1 MQNKSL
7 LYPCE
12 SSARRVVSLD
22 GMWRF
27 AFDPQGQGVDKGW
40 TMALPE
46 SITMPVPASFC
57 DFFTDKD
64 SREYCGDF
72 WYETDFFV
80 PGEWEGKD
88 IAVRF
93 GSVTHHARIFVN
105 GVEVTAHEGGFL
117 PFDAAVTDIVR
128 YNQHNHL
135 AVLANNELNET
146 MLPAGRTTTLSN
158 GKKMAT
164 PYFDFYN
171 YAGIHRPVKLMAL
184 PKERVLDFS
193 VVHSLSGTA
202 ADVAYTVATNGSHA
216 VCVDVYDGAEKVAH
230 GDGKSGTLHI
240 DNVKL
245 WNVHAA
251 YLYSFVIRITDGET
265 VVDEYREKIGI
276 RTFEIKG
283 GSFLLNGKAV
293 YLRGFGKHEDA
304 DIRGRGLDLA
314 TVKRD
319 YELMKWIGANC
330 FRTSHYPYAEEL
342 YQMADEEGFLVIDE
356 VPAVGFMESTM
367 NFLSA
372 SQGNGKKVGWFEK
385 ETTPQLLENHK
396 AALIDMINR
405 DKNHAS
411 VIAWSILNEPQCTS
425 EGTEAYFKTL
435 FDLAHEIDPQKRPRT
450 YAIVMMSLPNN
461 SKGQQF
467 ADFIS
472 LNRYYG
478 WYVMGGM
485 NIVDAEAAFRR
496 EMDGWSMAL
505 HGRPM
510 IFTEYGADTMPSEHK
525 LPSVMWSQE
534 YQNEYLDMNHAVF
547 DSYDFVKGELVWNF
561 ADFQTTEGIMR
572 VNGNKKGIF
581 TRQRQPK
588 DAAFHFRARW
598 TSLPVDYKAD
608 K

>member
-230 GDGKSGTLHI
+230 ADGKSGTLHI
-240 DNVKL
+240 ENVKL

-276 RTFEIKG
+276 RTFEIKDG
-283 GSFLLNGKAV
+283 NFLLNGKAV

-356 VPAVGFMESTM
+356 VPAVGFMESTV

-450 YAIVMMSLPNN
+450 YAIVMMSLPHN

-485 NIVDAEAAFRR
+485 SIVDAEAAFRK
-496 EMDGWSMAL
+496 EMDGWRMVL

-547 DSYDFVKGELVWNF
+547 DSYEFVKGELVWNF

>member
-1 MQNKSL
+1 MENKSL
-7 LYPCE
+7 LYPCD
-12 SSARRVVSLD
+12 SGSRRVVSLD

-27 AFDPQGQGVDKGW
+27 AFDPESKGVDGGW
-40 TMALPE
+40 ALHLPE

-202 ADVAYTVATNGSHA
+202 ADVAYTVATNGDHA

-230 GDGKSGTLHI
+230 ADGKSGTLHI
-240 DNVKL
+240 ENVKL

-251 YLYSFVIRITDGET
+251 YLYNFVIRITDGET

-276 RTFEIKG
+276 RTFEIKDG
-283 GSFLLNGKAV
+283 NFLLNGKAV

>member
-1 MQNKSL
+1 MQDKSL

-202 ADVAYTVATNGSHA
+202 ADVAYTVATNGDHA

-230 GDGKSGTLHI
+230 SDGKSGTLHI
-240 DNVKL
+240 ENVKL

-276 RTFEIKG
+276 RTFEIKDG
-283 GSFLLNGKAV
+283 NFLLNGKAV

>member
-158 GKKMAT
+158 GKKMAM

-193 VVHSLSGTA
+193 VVHSISGTD
-202 ADVAYTVATNGSHA
+202 ADVAYTVTTNGDHA

-230 GDGKSGTLHI
+230 ADGKSGTLHI
-240 DNVKL
+240 ENVRL

-265 VVDEYREKIGI
+265 VVDEYHEKIGI
-276 RTFEIKG
+276 RTFEIKDG
-283 GSFLLNGKAV
+283 NFLLNGKAV

>member
-202 ADVAYTVATNGSHA
+202 ADVAYTVATNGDHA

-230 GDGKSGTLHI
+230 ADGKSGTLHI
-240 DNVKL
+240 ENVKL

-251 YLYSFVIRITDGET
+251 YLYNFVIRITDGET

-276 RTFEIKG
+276 RTFEIKDG
-283 GSFLLNGKAV
+283 NFLLNGKAV

>member
-1 MQNKSL
+1 MQDKSL

-202 ADVAYTVATNGSHA
+202 ADVAYTVTTNGDHA

-230 GDGKSGTLHI
+230 ADGKSGTLHI
-240 DNVKL
+240 ENVRL

-265 VVDEYREKIGI
+265 VVDEYHEKIGI
-276 RTFEIKG
+276 RTFEIKDG
-283 GSFLLNGKAV
+283 NFLLNGKAV

-356 VPAVGFMESTM
+356 VPAVGFMESTV

-485 NIVDAEAAFRR
+485 NIVDAEAAFHR

>member
-202 ADVAYTVATNGSHA
+202 ADVAYTVATNGDHA

-230 GDGKSGTLHI
+230 ADGKSGTLYI
-240 DNVKL
+240 ENVKL

-251 YLYSFVIRITDGET
+251 YLYNFVIRITDGET

-276 RTFEIKG
+276 RTFEIMDG
-283 GSFLLNGKAV
+283 NFLLNGKAV

-342 YQMADEEGFLVIDE
+342 YQMADEEGFLIIDE

>member
-202 ADVAYTVATNGSHA
+202 ADVAYTVATNGCHA

-230 GDGKSGTLHI
+230 ADGKSGTLHI
-240 DNVKL
+240 ENVKL

-251 YLYSFVIRITDGET
+251 YLYNFVIRITDGET

-276 RTFEIKG
+276 RTFEIKDG
-283 GSFLLNGKAV
+283 NFLLNGKAV

>member
-1 MQNKSL
+1 MQDKSL

-202 ADVAYTVATNGSHA
+202 ADVAYTVATNGDHA

-230 GDGKSGTLHI
+230 ADGKSGTLHI
-240 DNVKL
+240 ENVKL

-251 YLYSFVIRITDGET
+251 YLYNFVIRITDGET

-276 RTFEIKG
+276 RTFEIKDG
-283 GSFLLNGKAV
+283 NFLLNGKAV

-588 DAAFHFRARW
+588 DAAFYFRARW

>member
-1 MQNKSL
+1 MQDKSL

-40 TMALPE
+40 TMALPK

-158 GKKMAT
+158 GKKMAM

-193 VVHSLSGTA
+193 VVHSLSGTD
-202 ADVAYTVATNGSHA
+202 ADVAYTVTTNGDHA

-230 GDGKSGTLHI
+230 ADGKSGTLHI
-240 DNVKL
+240 ENVRL

-265 VVDEYREKIGI
+265 VVDEYHEKIGI
-276 RTFEIKG
+276 RTFEIKDG
-283 GSFLLNGKAV
+283 NFLLNGKAV

>member
-1 MQNKSL
+1 MQDKSL

-46 SITMPVPASFC
+46 IITMPVPASFC

-158 GKKMAT
+158 GKKMAM

-202 ADVAYTVATNGSHA
+202 ADVAYTVTTNGDHA

-230 GDGKSGTLHI
+230 ADGKSGTLHI
-240 DNVKL
+240 ENVRL

-265 VVDEYREKIGI
+265 VVDEYHEKIGI
-276 RTFEIKG
+276 RTFEIKDG
-283 GSFLLNGKAV
+283 NFLLNGKAV

-425 EGTEAYFKTL
+425 EGTEAYFNTL

>member
-1 MQNKSL
+1 MQDKSL

-22 GMWRF
+22 GMWHF

-158 GKKMAT
+158 GKKMAM

-193 VVHSLSGTA
+193 VVHSISGTD
-202 ADVAYTVATNGSHA
+202 ADVAYTVTTNGDHA

-230 GDGKSGTLHI
+230 ADGKSGTLHI
-240 DNVKL
+240 ENVKL

-265 VVDEYREKIGI
+265 VVDEYHEKIGI
-276 RTFEIKG
+276 RTFEIKDG
-283 GSFLLNGKAV
+283 NFLLNGKAV

-319 YELMKWIGANC
+319 YELMKWTGANC

-496 EMDGWSMAL
+496 EMDGWSMVL

>member
-1 MQNKSL
+1 MENKSL
-7 LYPCE
+7 LYPCD
-12 SSARRVVSLD
+12 SGSRRVVSLD

-27 AFDPQGQGVDKGW
+27 AFDPESKGVDGGW
-40 TMALPE
+40 ALHLPE

-57 DFFTDKD
+57 DFFTDKE

-93 GSVTHHARIFVN
+93 GSVTHRARIFVN
-105 GVEVTAHEGGFL
+105 GVEVTTHEGGFL

-128 YNQHNHL
+128 YNQFNHL

-158 GKKMAT
+158 GKKFAT

-171 YAGIHRPVKLMAL
+171 YAGIHRPVKLTAL

-193 VVHSLSGTA
+193 VVHSLNGTA
-202 ADVAYTVATNGSHA
+202 ADVAYTVTTNGEHT
-216 VCVDVYDGAEKVAH
+216 VCIDVFDGCEKVAH
-230 GDGKSGTLHI
+230 ADGKTGTLHI

-251 YLYSFVIRITDGET
+251 YLYNFVIRITDGET
-265 VVDEYREKIGI
+265 VVDEYTEKIGI
-276 RTFEIKG
+276 RTFEIKDG
-283 GSFLLNGKAV
+283 NFLLNGKPV

-304 DIRGRGLDLA
+304 DLRGRGLDLA

-342 YQMADEEGFLVIDE
+342 YQMADEEGFLIIDE

-367 NFLSA
+367 NFLA
-372 SQGNGKKVGWFEK
+372 ANQGNGRKVGWFEK

-435 FDLAHEIDPQKRPRT
+435 FDLAREIDPQKRPRT
-450 YAIVMMSLPNN
+450 YAVVMMSLPHN

-485 NIVDAEAAFRR
+485 SIVDAEAAFRK
-496 EMDGWSMAL
+496 EMDGWRMVL

-547 DSYDFVKGELVWNF
+547 DSYEFVKGELVWNF

-598 TSLPVDYKAD
+598 TTLPLDFKAD

>member
-1 MQNKSL
+1 MQDKSL

-27 AFDPQGQGVDKGW
+27 AFDPQGQGVDKAW

-158 GKKMAT
+158 GKKMAM

-202 ADVAYTVATNGSHA
+202 ADVAYTVTTNGDHA

-230 GDGKSGTLHI
+230 ADGKSGTLHI
-240 DNVKL
+240 ENVKL

-265 VVDEYREKIGI
+265 VVDEYHEKIGI
-276 RTFEIKG
+276 RTFEIKDG
-283 GSFLLNGKAV
+283 NFLLNGKAV

-478 WYVMGGM
+478 WYDMGGM

>member
-1 MQNKSL
+1 MENKSL
-7 LYPCE
+7 LYPCD
-12 SSARRVVSLD
+12 SGSRRVVSLD

-27 AFDPQGQGVDKGW
+27 AFDPESKGVDGGW
-40 TMALPE
+40 ALHLPE

-93 GSVTHHARIFVN
+93 GSVTHRARIFVN
-105 GVEVTAHEGGFL
+105 GVEVTSHEGGFL

-128 YNQHNHL
+128 YNQFNHL
-135 AVLANNELNET
+135 AVLANNELSEI

-158 GKKMAT
+158 GKKVAT

-171 YAGIHRPVKLMAL
+171 YAGIHRPVKLTAL

-193 VVHSLSGTA
+193 VVHTLNGNA
-202 ADVAYTVATNGSHA
+202 ADVAYTVTTNGEHN
-216 VCVDVYDGAEKVAH
+216 VCIDVFDGCEKVAH
-230 GDGKSGTLHI
+230 ADGKTGTLHI
-240 DNVKL
+240 DSVKL

-251 YLYSFVIRITDGET
+251 YLYNFVIRITDGET
-265 VVDEYREKIGI
+265 VVDEYAEKIGI

-283 GSFLLNGKAV
+283 GNFLLNGKPV

-304 DIRGRGLDLA
+304 DLRGRGLDLA

-356 VPAVGFMESTM
+356 VPAVGFMESAM
-367 NFLSA
+367 NFLA
-372 SQGNGKKVGWFEK
+372 ANQGNGKKVGWFEK

-450 YAIVMMSLPNN
+450 YAVVMMSMPHN

-485 NIVDAEAAFRR
+485 SIVDAEAAFRK
-496 EMDGWSMAL
+496 EMDGWRMAL

-547 DSYDFVKGELVWNF
+547 DSYEFVKGELVWNF

-598 TSLPVDYKAD
+598 TTLPLDFKAD

>member
-158 GKKMAT
+158 GKKMAM

-193 VVHSLSGTA
+193 VVHSISGTD
-202 ADVAYTVATNGSHA
+202 ADVAYTVTTNGDHA

-230 GDGKSGTLHI
+230 ADGKSGTLHI
-240 DNVKL
+240 ENVKL

-265 VVDEYREKIGI
+265 VVDEYHEKIGI
-276 RTFEIKG
+276 RTFEIKDG
-283 GSFLLNGKAV
+283 NFLLNGKAV

-496 EMDGWSMAL
+496 EMDGWSMVL

>member
-1 MQNKSL
+1 MQDKSL

-202 ADVAYTVATNGSHA
+202 ADVAYTVTTNGDHA

-230 GDGKSGTLHI
+230 ADGKSGTLHI
-240 DNVKL
+240 ENVRL

-265 VVDEYREKIGI
+265 VVDEYHEKIGI
-276 RTFEIKG
+276 RTFEIKDG
-283 GSFLLNGKAV
+283 NFLLNGKAV

-356 VPAVGFMESTM
+356 VPAVGFMESTV

-505 HGRPM
+505 RGRPM

>member
-1 MQNKSL
+1 MQDKSL

-202 ADVAYTVATNGSHA
+202 ADVAYTVTTNGDHA

-230 GDGKSGTLHI
+230 ADGKSGTLHI
-240 DNVKL
+240 ENVRL

-265 VVDEYREKIGI
+265 VVDEYHEKIGI
-276 RTFEIKG
+276 RTFEIKDG
-283 GSFLLNGKAV
+283 NFLLNGKAV

-356 VPAVGFMESTM
+356 VPAVGFMESTV

>member
-1 MQNKSL
+1 MENKSL
-7 LYPCE
+7 LYPCD
-12 SSARRVVSLD
+12 SGSRRVVSLD

-27 AFDPQGQGVDKGW
+27 AFDPESKGVDNDW
-40 TMALPE
+40 ALNLPE

-57 DFFTDKD
+57 DFFTDKE

-80 PGEWEGKD
+80 PGEWKAKD

-93 GSVTHHARIFVN
+93 GSVTHRARIFVN
-105 GVEVTAHEGGFL
+105 GVEVTTHEGGFL

-128 YNQHNHL
+128 YNQFNHL
-135 AVLANNELNET
+135 AVLANNELSET

-158 GKKMAT
+158 GKKFAT

-171 YAGIHRPVKLMAL
+171 YAGIHRPVKLTAL

-193 VVHSLSGTA
+193 VVHSLNGTA
-202 ADVAYTVATNGSHA
+202 ADVAYTVTTNGVHS
-216 VCVDVYDGAEKVAH
+216 VSIDVLDGTEKVAH
-230 GDGKSGTLHI
+230 AEGKTGTLHI

-251 YLYSFVIRITDGET
+251 YLYNFVIRITDGET
-265 VVDEYREKIGI
+265 VVDEYAERIGI
-276 RTFEIKG
+276 RTFEIKDG
-283 GSFLLNGKAV
+283 NFLLNGKPV

-304 DIRGRGLDLA
+304 DLRGRGLDLA

-342 YQMADEEGFLVIDE
+342 YQMADEEGFLIIDE
-356 VPAVGFMESTM
+356 VPAVGFMESTV
-367 NFLSA
+367 NFLA
-372 SQGNGKKVGWFEK
+372 ANQGNGKKVGWFEK

-396 AALIDMINR
+396 AALSDMINR

-450 YAIVMMSLPNN
+450 YAIVMMSLPHN

-485 NIVDAEAAFRR
+485 SIVDAEAAFRK
-496 EMDGWSMAL
+496 EMDGWRMAL

-547 DSYDFVKGELVWNF
+547 DSYEFVKGELVWNF

-598 TSLPVDYKAD
+598 TTLPLDFKSN

>member
-1 MQNKSL
+1 MENKSL
-7 LYPCE
+7 LYPCD
-12 SSARRVVSLD
+12 SGSRRVVSLD

-27 AFDPQGQGVDKGW
+27 AFDPESKGVDGGW
-40 TMALPE
+40 ALHLPE

-93 GSVTHHARIFVN
+93 GSVTHRARIFVN
-105 GVEVTAHEGGFL
+105 GVEVTTHEGGFL

-128 YNQHNHL
+128 YNQFNHL

-158 GKKMAT
+158 GKKFAT

-171 YAGIHRPVKLMAL
+171 YAGIHRPVKLTAL

-193 VVHSLSGTA
+193 VVHTLNGTA
-202 ADVAYTVATNGSHA
+202 ADVAYTVTTNGEHT
-216 VCVDVYDGAEKVAH
+216 VCIDVFDGCEKVAH
-230 GDGKSGTLHI
+230 ADGKTGTLHI

-251 YLYSFVIRITDGET
+251 YLYNFIIRITDGET
-265 VVDEYREKIGI
+265 VVDEYAEKIGI
-276 RTFEIKG
+276 RTFEIKDG
-283 GSFLLNGKAV
+283 NFLLNGKPV

-304 DIRGRGLDLA
+304 DLRGRGLDLA

-342 YQMADEEGFLVIDE
+342 YQMADEEGFLIIDE

-367 NFLSA
+367 NFLA
-372 SQGNGKKVGWFEK
+372 ANQGNGRKVGWFEK

-450 YAIVMMSLPNN
+450 YAIVMMSLPHN

-485 NIVDAEAAFRR
+485 SIVDAEAAFRK
-496 EMDGWSMAL
+496 EMDGWRVAL

-547 DSYDFVKGELVWNF
+547 DSYEFVKGELVWNF

-598 TSLPVDYKAD
+598 TTLPLDFKAD

>member
-202 ADVAYTVATNGSHA
+202 ADVAYTVTTNGGHA

-230 GDGKSGTLHI
+230 ADGKSGTLHI
-240 DNVKL
+240 ENVKL

-251 YLYSFVIRITDGET
+251 YLYNFVIRITDGET

-276 RTFEIKG
+276 RTFEIKDG
-283 GSFLLNGKAV
+283 NFLLNGKAV

-304 DIRGRGLDLA
+304 DLRGRGLDLA

-342 YQMADEEGFLVIDE
+342 YQMADEEGFLIIDE

-598 TSLPVDYKAD
+598 TSLPVNYKAD

>member
-184 PKERVLDFS
+184 PKERILDFS

-230 GDGKSGTLHI
+230 ADGKSGTLHI
-240 DNVKL
+240 ENVKL

-251 YLYSFVIRITDGET
+251 YLYNFVIRITDGET

-283 GSFLLNGKAV
+283 GNFLLNGKAV

>member
-202 ADVAYTVATNGSHA
+202 ADVAYTVTTNGDHA

-230 GDGKSGTLHI
+230 ADGKGGTLHI
-240 DNVKL
+240 ENVRL

-251 YLYSFVIRITDGET
+251 YLYNFVIRITDGET
-265 VVDEYREKIGI
+265 VVDEYHEKIGI
-276 RTFEIKG
+276 RTFEIKDG
-283 GSFLLNGKAV
+283 NFLLNGKAV

-356 VPAVGFMESTM
+356 VPAVGFMESTV

>member
-158 GKKMAT
+158 GKKMAM

-193 VVHSLSGTA
+193 VVHSISGTA
-202 ADVAYTVATNGSHA
+202 ADVAYTVTTNGDHA

-230 GDGKSGTLHI
+230 ADGKSGTLHI
-240 DNVKL
+240 ENVRL

-265 VVDEYREKIGI
+265 VVDEYHEKIGI
-276 RTFEIKG
+276 RTFEIKDG
-283 GSFLLNGKAV
+283 NFLLNGKAV

-496 EMDGWSMAL
+496 EMDGWSMVL

>member
-1 MQNKSL
+1 MQDKSL

-105 GVEVTAHEGGFL
+105 GVEVTSHEGGFL

-158 GKKMAT
+158 GKKMAM

-202 ADVAYTVATNGSHA
+202 ADVAYTVTTNGDHA

-230 GDGKSGTLHI
+230 ADGKSGTLHI
-240 DNVKL
+240 ENVRL

-276 RTFEIKG
+276 RTFEIKDG
-283 GSFLLNGKAV
+283 NFLLNGKAV

>member
-202 ADVAYTVATNGSHA
+202 ADVAYTVATNGDHA

-251 YLYSFVIRITDGET
+251 YLYNFVIRITDGET

-276 RTFEIKG
+276 RTFEIKDG
-283 GSFLLNGKAV
+283 NFLLNGKPV

>member
-1 MQNKSL
+1 MQDKSL

-184 PKERVLDFS
+184 PKERILDFS

-202 ADVAYTVATNGSHA
+202 ADVAYTVTTNGDHA

-230 GDGKSGTLHI
+230 ADGKSGTLHI
-240 DNVKL
+240 ENVKL

-265 VVDEYREKIGI
+265 VVDEYHEKIGI
-276 RTFEIKG
+276 RTFEIKDG
-283 GSFLLNGKAV
+283 NFLLNGKAV

-356 VPAVGFMESTM
+356 VPAVGFMESTV

-478 WYVMGGM
+478 WYAMGGM

>member
-202 ADVAYTVATNGSHA
+202 ADVAYTVATNGDHA

-230 GDGKSGTLHI
+230 SDGKSGTLHI
-240 DNVKL
+240 ENVKL

-276 RTFEIKG
+276 RTFEIKDG
-283 GSFLLNGKAV
+283 NFLLNGKAV

-372 SQGNGKKVGWFEK
+372 SQGNGKRVGWFEK